1 MKKIIFS
8 AVALFATLSSIEAQL
23 KNANNSA
30 ELNSIKSANEK
41 VQTIQ
46 CQFKRTQKMSY
57 LNSDVTSQ
65 GDFYFTKADKL
76 SMLYS
81 DGEKMII
88 NGDKVAI
95 GKDGKVR
102 NMKSKNHHVEDL
114 SSTLLSCMAGSLTD
128 LEGSLKSAKKGAKEY
143 VVEIAVNFKVGRS
156 KISNLELKYDAKDL
170 TLNSLKMIE
179 EDGSYTLYE
188 LQKKTLNKE
197 INNSVYSTDKK

>member
-1 MKKIIFS
+1 MKRILIS
-8 AVALFATLSSIEAQL
+8 AVALLATFSSIDAQL
-23 KNANNSA
+23 KNAANSN
-30 ELNSIKSANEK
+30 ELSTIKSANEK

-81 DGEKMII
+81 DGEKMVI

-114 SSTLLSCMAGSLTD
+114 SATLLSCMSGNVAELNGT
-128 LEGSLKSAKKGAKEY
+128 LKSAKKEAKEY

-156 KISNLELKYDAKDL
+156 KINGLELKYDAKDM
-170 TLNSLKMIE
+170 TLNALKMVE

>member
-95 GKDGKVR
+95 GKDE
-102 NMKSKNHHVEDL
+102 NHHVEDL